1 MQSEPDGEPC
11 SKRQRRAPPR
21 LPDDESQ
28 SGPQRGQRH
37 VSESHRQEVP
47 EQDDGALGAVNPVE
61 AAETTAGSLEADPN
75 SPVEID
81 KFMGLLMKVVQR
93 LVGASAA
100 MPTQGG
106 DEGPQGGQA
115 AEAPTEGRK
124 CVDEAITSVLN
135 VIEAVGS
142 LRRLDSN
149 EGGSAASAPHRS
161 FFVSGQTYNAL
172 FEVARG
178 RPAMREATRGRSS
191 RRAKPETTARKILE
205 VLVPEA
211 LGSLPV
217 LWKKTDAA
225 PAAGIAPPELGR
237 CVCQSV
243 VSVCLCVSEA
253 SGRAH

>member
-47 EQDDGALGAVNPVE
+47 EQDDGALGAVNTVE

-100 MPTQGG
+100 MATR
-106 DEGPQGGQA
+106 A
-115 AEAPTEGRK
+115 GRRFPPGRGARY
-124 CVDEAITSVLN
+124 VPRLEF
-135 VIEAVGS
+135 
-142 LRRLDSN
+142 LRR
-149 EGGSAASAPHRS
+149 
-161 FFVSGQTYNAL
+161 
-172 FEVARG
+172 
-178 RPAMREATRGRSS
+178 
-191 RRAKPETTARKILE
+191 
-205 VLVPEA
+205 
-211 LGSLPV
+211 
-217 LWKKTDAA
+217 
-225 PAAGIAPPELGR
+225 
-237 CVCQSV
+237 
-243 VSVCLCVSEA
+243 
-253 SGRAH
+253 